1 MTPRARLTPD
11 PGRLLGIPRLSPDL
25 PVCSHRGASQGTS
38 RTADEWDQMTREDYD
53 LGKPRLSRTRR
64 PLAGRLAAGCG
75 PAIPGPARDPGP
87 AGLAASR
94 PAGPAM
100 ISPRPRPG
108 ASYR

>member
-1 MTPRARLTPD
+1 
-11 PGRLLGIPRLSPDL
+11 
-25 PVCSHRGASQGTS
+25 
-38 RTADEWDQMTREDYD
+38 MTREDYD

-108 ASYR
+108 A